1 MQIEYSNVVFPPGVI
16 IHGKTT
22 RAMSSKDGR
31 KLVRV
36 IEDGR
41 DDLVVTSPGREEFH
55 VPWSRTNGGMVI
67 SAKPKTAKVKFR
79 PKAEEPAE

>member
-22 RAMSSKDGR
+22 RAMSAKEGR

-36 IEDGR
+36 IENGR
-41 DDLVVTSPGREEFH
+41 DDLVITSPGRPEFH
-55 VPWSRTNGGMVI
+55 VPFARTNGGMVA
-67 SAKPKTAKVKFR
+67 SAPKVAKAKR
-79 PKAEEPAE
+79 REEPVE